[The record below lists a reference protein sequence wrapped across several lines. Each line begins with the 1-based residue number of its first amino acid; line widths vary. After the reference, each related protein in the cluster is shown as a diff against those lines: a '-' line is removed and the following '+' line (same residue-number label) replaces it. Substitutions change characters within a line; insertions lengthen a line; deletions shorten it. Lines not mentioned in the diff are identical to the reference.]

1 MGQSKFVYVTYIRT
15 TPQKLWDALT
25 KPEFIAHYWWPA
37 GSKIESDWTPGA
49 SWSMAFADGRVCD
62 AGEILESDPP
72 RRLVL
77 KWHNELMPE
86 FKAEGPVLGV
96 YLLEQDGDC
105 VRLTISHTMD
115 IDNSK
120 LIEGCSFGWPMVLS
134 SLKSFLETGE
144 PMIDIHLPAAVTRRA

>member
-1 MGQSKFVYVTYIRT
+1 MGPSKFVYVTYVRT

-25 KPEFIAHYWWPA
+25 RPEFIKQYWWPA
-37 GSKIESDWTPGA
+37 GSTIESEWTPGS

-62 AGEILESDPP
+62 TGEILESDPP

-77 KWHNELMPE
+77 KWHNELIPE
-86 FKAEGPVLGV
+86 FKAEGTVTGV
-96 YLLEQDGDC
+96 YLLEQDGDS

-134 SLKSFLETGE
+134 SLKSFMETGK
-144 PMIDIHLPAAVTRRA
+144 PMLDIHLPDAVTRRA